1 MTVETLSALDEP
13 QVHYRQAIS
22 PNHQSGSFVGDD
34 TDNHDFIFQGRGK
47 SVLNFQLDNAPNDTL
62 SWTLYGMHEKDG
74 EVGDAGT
81 FEIDSGTV
89 AAADKAD
96 EGFMGYSYPYY
107 LLRLAYASAPT
118 DDPKKTVSVFVN
130 LTVGI

>member
-1 MTVETLSALDEP
+1 MTVESLSVLDL
-13 QVHYRQAIS
+13 QVHYRQVIS

-47 SVLNFQLDNAPNDTL
+47 SVLNFQLYNQTDQTL
-62 SWTLYGMHEKDG
+62 TWTLYGMHESDG
-74 EVGDAGT
+74 TVGDAGT
-81 FEIDSGTV
+81 FEIDSDTV
-89 AAADKAD
+89 LTGARAD

-107 LLRLAYASAPT
+107 LLRLSFASTP
-118 DDPKKTVSVFVN
+118 DGSTVNVYIN